1 MALNLGL
8 YRIRILGLSTDT
20 LMRTGSTMTLKRLAD
35 ALTMNRRSLAEATGA
50 LAVAGIAHSTFANQV
65 AAENASPQA
74 SPAATPAAS
83 PVANAT
89 PDPNSPFT
97 VVSPTREEAL
107 AKATATT
114 TFDTPTSTGGDLIEV
129 ATGDIATL
137 NPVLRQDGNSFQITV
152 KIWENLV
159 ASNPIDGA
167 FVPQL
172 ADSWEMSS
180 DGMRWRFH
188 LNPEATWHD
197 GKPVTAD
204 DVIYSFTAS
213 TDATS
218 LAPNLATIDA
228 VLASFNK
235 VDDHM
240 IELIAKFPSSS
251 FLFQT
256 ATLVPIVPK
265 HIWESIPFK
274 DWGTAPASTGADASK
289 VIGSG
294 PFRFV
299 EWVQNDHV
307 TLARNENYWLK
318 EWTPAVDR
326 YIYQV
331 VADTASSVQSLTTGE
346 ADISGLAPSQAVTM
360 KKDHPDFK
368 VNAVYAAAF
377 WFYMTNL
384 DAAHTELFSDVRVRQ
399 ALYYGID
406 RKLLVDTV
414 YLGYAKI
421 ADSYAQVPASPGY
434 APDQM
439 KTVYTL
445 DVKKAKQLLDEAGW
459 TAGTDGK
466 RVKQGKPFSFE
477 IMYDSTEPTDQQLIP
492 YFQQAWGDL
501 GIDVQAKPLP
511 FPSIIEAV
519 NARDYHMIHSGFGY
533 FAPDGNTGLLFRTDA
548 AYPAGYNMA
557 FYSNPKYDQ
566 LDDEQLR
573 ELDPSK
579 RKELLIEQSNIL
591 NEDLPWAPLTYI
603 HVINATHPRVHN
615 YVATGVA
622 SWWSILKVWV
632 DKSKS

>member
-1 MALNLGL
+1 
-8 YRIRILGLSTDT
+8 
-20 LMRTGSTMTLKRLAD
+20 MTSSNQRD
-35 ALTMNRRSLAEATGA
+35 ARKLNRRQFAITVGAATVTA
-50 LAVAGIAHSTFANQV
+50 TIAGSHTSPAFAQD
-65 AAENASPQA
+65 ASPEASPEA
-74 SPAATPAAS
+74 SPAASPAAS
-83 PVANAT
+83 PVAIAT
-89 PDPNSPFT
+89 PDPNAPFS
-97 VVSPTREEAL
+97 VVSPKRDEAL
-107 AKATATT
+107 AKATSMV
-114 TFDTPTSTGGDLIEV
+114 TFDTPTNTGGDLIEV
-129 ATGDIATL
+129 TTGDIATL
-137 NPVLRQDGNSFQITV
+137 NPVLRQDGNSYQITV

-188 LNPEATWHD
+188 LNPAATFHD

-204 DVIYSFTAS
+204 DVIYSLTAS
-213 TDATS
+213 TDPTS
-218 LAPNLATIDA
+218 LAPNRATIDA
-228 VLASFNK
+228 VLASFSK
-235 VDDHM
+235 LDDRTV
-240 IELIAKFPSSS
+240 ELIAKFPSSS

-274 DWGTAPASTGADASK
+274 DWGTAPASSGKDPTK

-318 EWTPAVDR
+318 DWIPLVDR
-326 YIYQV
+326 YIYKV
-331 VADTASSVQSLTTGE
+331 VADAASSVQSLTTGE

-406 RKLLVDTV
+406 RKLLVDSV
-414 YLGYAKI
+414 YLGYAKL

-439 KTVYTL
+439 KTVYSL
-445 DVKKAKQLLDEAGW
+445 NVDKARQLLDEAGW

-466 RVKQGKPFSFE
+466 RVKDGKPFTFE
-477 IMYDSTEPTDQQLIP
+477 IMYDNTEPTDQQLIP

-519 NARDYHMIHSGFGY
+519 NARDYQMIHSGFGY

-557 FYSNPKYDQ
+557 FYSNPEFDK

-573 ELDPSK
+573 ELDPVK
-579 RKELLIEQSNIL
+579 RKKLLVEQSNIL

-632 DKSKS
+632 EKS